1 MQLRICKDCRYNVL
15 AQYKLALSAAR
26 KAAGHTRVSTDGN
39 GSRAGSTEA
48 APGTPDGG
56 GPETGSA
63 GGGDR
68 LAADSGGPASA
79 ASKAL
84 AVVPAHPLLPVCE
97 GFSLRVT
104 DVTVE
109 LVGTDAAMLLEEAE
123 EIEDLKVRAG
133 CMLQLLTLTRAVH

>member
-1 MQLRICKDCRYNVL
+1 VL

-26 KAAGHTRVSTDGN
+26 KAAGHPRGSTDGD
-39 GSRAGSTEA
+39 GSRAAATTEA
-48 APGTPDGG
+48 APGTADGG
-56 GPETGSA
+56 SPDA
-63 GGGDR
+63 
-68 LAADSGGPASA
+68 GPAG
-79 ASKAL
+79 SKAL

-133 CMLQLLTLTRAVH
+133 CVRTLLP

>member
-26 KAAGHTRVSTDGN
+26 KAGGHTRGSTDGD
-39 GSRAGSTEA
+39 GSTAAVGGQGNGTQA
-48 APGTPDGG
+48 APGTADGG
-56 GPETGSA
+56 SPDVSPAGS
-63 GGGDR
+63 R
-68 LAADSGGPASA
+68 
-79 ASKAL
+79 AL

-123 EIEDLKVRAG
+123 EIEDLKVGAAAA
-133 CMLQLLTLTRAVH
+133 CTYC